1 MGCRVLLQGI
11 FPTQGPNCISCL
23 GKEDSSLLSHQG
35 SPRAGLVASRLH
47 EHYHSLD
54 GIMDPMDMS
63 PSKRQEIL
71 KEREAWLAVVH
82 GGCKELDM
90 T

>member
-1 MGCRVLLQGI
+1 MGCCVLLQGI

-23 GKEDSSLLSHQG
+23 GKEDSSPLSHQG
-35 SPRAGLVASRLH
+35 RPRAGLVALRLH
-47 EHYHSLD
+47 AHYHSVD
-54 GIMDPMDMS
+54 GIMNPMDMS
-63 PSKRQEIL
+63 LSKHQEIL

-82 GGCKELDM
+82 EGCKELDM